1 MKTNNKQLLDLL
13 ADSDE
18 EKQKKKL
25 AQKRQRLRSLLTIPL
40 EERNEE
46 HLREIARLLKVLSHR
61 SRFRLFS
68 KFIRRCL
75 FTLLMQTILIF

>member
-61 SRFRLFS
+61 SRFRFS